1 MAAREGQGLQI
12 AVIIFALLAIV
23 GLGGA
28 YAVYASG
35 ESTRKELAAAKAA
48 KVQDTATINDLKY
61 ELEACKYMLGL
72 GSATQQ
78 SMLAAE
84 GQATNK
90 SPEIGQAVAKF
101 ESDMKA
107 IEGYKGDTVPSY
119 STMHTILL
127 AALNKKNANIVDAND
142 QTSKVQSDLVA
153 VTAREKERADAE
165 QKAAETA
172 KTELATEKTNFA
184 TSVKS
189 MQDQIATVKTEVDKN
204 SKEMADK
211 VESLEK
217 QNADYVAQSTVDK
230 RTIDDLKGQRKSM
243 ESAGT
248 LLNTLRV
255 RNLIPAELENAQA
268 SQFESPDGK
277 IVYVN
282 QRQRLAWINLGASDG
297 LTRQMTFSVLDGRT
311 NGVSGGTVKARIEVV
326 RVKDDH
332 SAECRI
338 LDDSAGDPIIPGD
351 IITTPTWSP
360 GQFVHFAMA
369 GIMDLH
375 PEDNVKRDD
384 YNLVRDLIKLN
395 RGVIDAEL
403 TPEGKRV
410 GNLNV
415 STRYLVLGEPPDET
429 ATKTALD
436 EYTALQKEA
445 DRFGIEK
452 ITVQQLLTQM
462 GWKGEQRTV
471 ELRGGASTQFRTRRP
486 GQPAQP
492 AAPASRAAEPAASPA
507 AEPPAAADPFSA
519 PADGAAPAADPFA
532 PPAAAEPA
540 APAAADPF
548 APQN

>member
-48 KVQDTATINDLKY
+48 KTQDTATINDLKY
-61 ELEACKYMLGL
+61 EVEACKYMLGL
-72 GSATQQ
+72 GNATQQ

-90 SPEIGQAVAKF
+90 SPDVVQAVAKF

-107 IEGYKGDTVPSY
+107 IEGYQGDTVPSY

-142 QTSKVQSDLVA
+142 QTTKVQSDLVA
-153 VTAREKERADAE
+153 VTAREKERADSE

-172 KTELATEKTNFA
+172 KTELAAEKTNFA
-184 TSVKS
+184 TTVKS

-204 SKEMADK
+204 SKELADK

-217 QNADYVAQSTVDK
+217 LNAEFVAQATTDK
-230 RTIDDLKGQRKSM
+230 RTIDDFKEKRRET
-243 ESAGT
+243 ESADT

-255 RNLIPAELENAQA
+255 RNLIPPELENAQA

-277 IVYVN
+277 VVYVN
-282 QRQRLAWINLGASDG
+282 QRQRLAWINLGAADG

-311 NGVSGGTVKARIEVV
+311 VGISGGTVKARIEVV

-375 PEDNVKRDD
+375 PEDHVKRDD

-403 TPEGKRV
+403 RPDGKRV

-415 STRYLVLGEPPDET
+415 NTRYLVLGEPPDET
-429 ATKTALD
+429 STKTAL
-436 EYTALQKEA
+436 EEFTALKGEA

-471 ELRGGASTQFRTRRP
+471 ELRGGSSTQFRTRRP
-486 GQPAQP
+486 GQPPQP
-492 AAPASRAAEPAASPA
+492 AAPPAPATEPAASPA

-519 PADGAAPAADPFA
+519 PAADPFA
-532 PPAAAEPA
+532 APAAAEPKPEGA